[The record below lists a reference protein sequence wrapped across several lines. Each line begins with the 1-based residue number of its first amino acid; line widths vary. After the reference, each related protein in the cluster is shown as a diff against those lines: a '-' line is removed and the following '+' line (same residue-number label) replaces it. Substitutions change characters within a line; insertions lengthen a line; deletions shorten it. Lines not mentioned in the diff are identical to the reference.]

1 MKLIVVGTGSKGNC
15 YILSNEKE
23 SLVIEAGASYE
34 KILRG
39 LNYNVKNV
47 VGVVVSHS
55 HLWPL
60 KISRWF

>member
-39 LNYNVKNV
+39 LNYNVKDV
-47 VGVVVSHS
+47 AGVVISHS
-55 HLWPL
+55 HL
-60 KISRWF
+60 

>member
-23 SLVIEAGASYE
+23 NLVIEAGASYE

-55 HLWPL
+55 HL
-60 KISRWF
+60 

>member
-1 MKLIVVGTGSKGNC
+1 MNLKCISTGSKGNC

-23 SLVIEAGASYE
+23 SLVIESGVSYK

-39 LNYNVKNV
+39 LNYNVKDV

-55 HLWPL
+55 HL
-60 KISRWF
+60 

>member
-1 MKLIVVGTGSKGNC
+1 MKLIIVGTGSKGNC
-15 YILSNEKE
+15 YILSSGKE

-55 HLWPL
+55 HL
-60 KISRWF
+60 

>member
-1 MKLIVVGTGSKGNC
+1 MNLKCISTGSKGNC

-39 LNYNVKNV
+39 LNYNVKDV

-55 HLWPL
+55 HL
-60 KISRWF
+60 